1 MSSILVA
8 TAMTFIGVAQAWA
21 QVSWPE
27 VVERASHA
35 VVVVETEKA
44 LGSGFF
50 VRPDGTLVT
59 NLHVIDGATRVAV
72 RTASGEMF
80 RGAFVMASDRTRDL
94 AILRVDA
101 FDMPVVQLG
110 NSNDAKVGSAVLLL
124 GAPRGLEQS
133 ASTGIVAGFRSN
145 DSGTRLVQTSAA
157 ASPGSSGGPLLGES
171 GQVLGVLTFSLTES
185 QNLNF
190 AIPINYVRGMLERL
204 STVTSQPESK
214 LEALVVNNA
223 AARAPDKAPSKAAP
237 NLGGLYVTGF
247 GPTDY
252 LQQVY
257 LELTQVLAEGDVKV
271 VELSDVRTSG
281 SVTSIAGLVA
291 AAKDAGAAGLLYFT
305 LSTDYRLRLQ
315 CYAADGRMLWQ
326 DETASSWGSVDALTK
341 RMKDKLRR
349 RVNEHE
355 LPGQKPQRWD
365 R

>member
-1 MSSILVA
+1 MNNILVA
-8 TAMTFIGVAQAWA
+8 TAMTFIGVAQAWS

-59 NLHVIDGATRVAV
+59 NLHVIDGATQVAV
-72 RTASGEMF
+72 RTASGEVF

-157 ASPGSSGGPLLGES
+157 ASPGSSGGPLIGEG
-171 GQVLGVLTFSLTES
+171 GQVWVS
-185 QNLNF
+185 
-190 AIPINYVRGMLERL
+190 
-204 STVTSQPESK
+204 
-214 LEALVVNNA
+214 
-223 AARAPDKAPSKAAP
+223 
-237 NLGGLYVTGF
+237 
-247 GPTDY
+247 
-252 LQQVY
+252 
-257 LELTQVLAEGDVKV
+257 
-271 VELSDVRTSG
+271 
-281 SVTSIAGLVA
+281 
-291 AAKDAGAAGLLYFT
+291 
-305 LSTDYRLRLQ
+305 
-315 CYAADGRMLWQ
+315 
-326 DETASSWGSVDALTK
+326 
-341 RMKDKLRR
+341 
-349 RVNEHE
+349 
-355 LPGQKPQRWD
+355 
-365 R
+365 